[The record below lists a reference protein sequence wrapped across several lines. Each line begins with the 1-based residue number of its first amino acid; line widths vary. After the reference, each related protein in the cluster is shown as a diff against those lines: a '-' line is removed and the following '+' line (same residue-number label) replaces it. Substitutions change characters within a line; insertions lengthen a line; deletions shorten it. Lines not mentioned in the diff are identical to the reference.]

1 MGNTT
6 IKNVK
11 EIIIMD
17 DEQKKFDTE
26 DEGVELDDIIREH
39 IAGLIASAEEMPV
52 GDETKFQLERVAL
65 SWYTE
70 FTRSNIEAN
79 KVVADDTNQL
89 RNRGSAEEM
98 KKAEIEARQKESFI
112 NALIDLGKVVLVAGL
127 TTGIPLAVYKSQQDK
142 ILAAEYCD
150 NRYVLDKNFADNKNE
165 IMKLIK
171 KFNG

>member
-1 MGNTT
+1 
-6 IKNVK
+6 
-11 EIIIMD
+11 MD
-17 DEQKKFDTE
+17 DEQKKINTE
-26 DEGVELDDIIREH
+26 DEEAEFDDIIREH
-39 IAGLIASAEEMPV
+39 IVGLITAAEELPV
-52 GDETKFQLERVAL
+52 GDETKIQLDRLAL

-70 FTRSNIEAN
+70 FTRTNIEAS
-79 KVVADDTNQL
+79 KIIADDTNQL
-89 RNRGSAEEM
+89 KNRGSAEEM
-98 KKAEIEARQKESFI
+98 KQAEIEARQKESFI

-150 NRYVLDKNFADNKNE
+150 NRYILDKNFADNKNE